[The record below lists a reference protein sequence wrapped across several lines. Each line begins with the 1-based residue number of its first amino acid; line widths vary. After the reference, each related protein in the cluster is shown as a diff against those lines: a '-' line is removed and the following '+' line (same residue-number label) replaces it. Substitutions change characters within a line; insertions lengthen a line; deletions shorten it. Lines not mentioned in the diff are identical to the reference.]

1 MYPEDI
7 TIGDNDTARSP
18 EAAHAGA
25 SRQSYM
31 IGNAV
36 LNACRDVKEKFIRE
50 IAAYWNV
57 DSSSICM
64 KNRRIFVQ
72 GHSRYD
78 LSLKEAVD
86 IVKRLGAM
94 FL

>member
-36 LNACRDVKEKFIRE
+36 LNACRDVKG
-50 IAAYWNV
+50 N
-57 DSSSICM
+57 
-64 KNRRIFVQ
+64 
-72 GHSRYD
+72 
-78 LSLKEAVD
+78 L
-86 IVKRLGAM
+86 
-94 FL
+94 